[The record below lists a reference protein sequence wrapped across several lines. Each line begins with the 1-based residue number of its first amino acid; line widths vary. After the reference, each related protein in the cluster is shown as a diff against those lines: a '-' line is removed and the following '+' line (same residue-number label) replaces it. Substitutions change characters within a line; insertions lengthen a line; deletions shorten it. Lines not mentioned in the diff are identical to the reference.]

1 MQIQGVMITNGGK
14 HSPEKWAMA
23 TAATLI
29 WIDPT
34 LDGPEA
40 MAGEKLRITIAE
52 ALIPHHAGVQ
62 ERERAALAA
71 DPGTAHAAS
80 RYSADEHVQ
89 AACEAVVGCVVGT
102 KWGAVMTDK
111 QAVANMVQ
119 IIQEHFASSREI
131 ERGWHIDENGPPP
144 APLETAAQEA

>member
-14 HSPEKWAMA
+14 HSPEKWSMA

-40 MAGEKLRITIAE
+40 MAGEKLRIAIAE
-52 ALIPHHAGVQ
+52 ALIPHHTSVQ
-62 ERERAALAA
+62 ERERAALTA
-71 DPGTAHAAS
+71 DAGACHASS

-102 KWGAVMTDK
+102 QWEAAMTNA

-119 IIQEHFASSREI
+119 IIQEHFASSRDI

-144 APLETAAQEA
+144 APLETVAQEA